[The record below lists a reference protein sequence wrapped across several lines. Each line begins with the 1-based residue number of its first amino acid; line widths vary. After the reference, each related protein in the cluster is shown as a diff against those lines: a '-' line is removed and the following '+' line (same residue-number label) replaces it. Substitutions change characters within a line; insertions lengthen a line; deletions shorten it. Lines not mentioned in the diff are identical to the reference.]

1 MKYVASMKLDRDMST
16 TEINRLRVSLDEYMK
31 EHPAIDDDSF
41 RTMQSLALKLHNEK
55 LIEKCAM
62 ANSRCLETDKLL
74 RARRSTLRKAEQHIA
89 LEETPKT
96 LNNNNKFC
104 VVSPLQNGDS
114 QSLSHMMIRNGNY
127 GDPPSVVIRRRSY
140 AGKAASPVYS
150 PTADAYKECV
160 KDMRLKE
167 QLFRDSVIT
176 VDMLCN
182 VVTSLPKNL
191 SDSTL
196 RGSRE
201 SLRGSCENLAL
212 ALAETASNER
222 KGMSLPSNATRTV
235 DSSCGTSAALTHSAS
250 DESIRRR
257 GGTRDERRI
266 NRRSARTFSM
276 MTGSCE
282 SLPG

>member
-16 TEINRLRVSLDEYMK
+16 AEINRLRVSLDGYMK

-74 RARRSTLRKAEQHIA
+74 RVRRSTLRKAEQHLA
-89 LEETPKT
+89 LEDQPKT
-96 LNNNNKFC
+96 LNNNNKCC

-114 QSLSHMMIRNGNY
+114 HSQQSLSQMMFRNGNNGNY

-140 AGKAASPVYS
+140 AGKAATPVYS

-201 SLRGSCENLAL
+201 SLRGSCENLAS
-212 ALAETASNER
+212 AELNER
-222 KGMSLPSNATRTV
+222 KGMSLPSSAMRTV
-235 DSSCGTSAALTHSAS
+235 ETSCGTTLTHSAS
-250 DESIRRR
+250 DDSVRRR
-257 GGTRDERRI
+257 GGTREERRM

-276 MTGSCE
+276 LSGSCE